1 VAARIGLFLTI
12 VILLVGLEWSI
23 WGWFVSWGDSESF
36 PVTAA
41 VFAAVTLPVIWL
53 AVLIATVIDKAMHLM
68 AGTRRY

>member
-1 VAARIGLFLTI
+1 MRIGLLLTI

-23 WGWFVSWGDSESF
+23 WGWFVAWGDPESF
-36 PVTAA
+36 PLTAA
-41 VFAAVTLPVIWL
+41 VFALVTLPVIWL

>member
-1 VAARIGLFLTI
+1 VRIGLLLTAL
-12 VILLVGLEWSI
+12 ILLVGLEWSV
-23 WGWFVSWGDSESF
+23 WGWYVAWGDPESF

-41 VFAAVTLPVIWL
+41 VFALVTLPVIWL